1 MLTITIIFA
10 LLVALWGFPGAI
22 AMLAEH
28 RAQRASSRPHPATA
42 EDAVSQPHATRPAAS
57 AGR

>member
-22 AMLAEH
+22 AMLAK
-28 RAQRASSRPHPATA
+28 QASSRAHPAPGD
-42 EDAVSQPHATRPAAS
+42 DAVSQPRAPRPAAS